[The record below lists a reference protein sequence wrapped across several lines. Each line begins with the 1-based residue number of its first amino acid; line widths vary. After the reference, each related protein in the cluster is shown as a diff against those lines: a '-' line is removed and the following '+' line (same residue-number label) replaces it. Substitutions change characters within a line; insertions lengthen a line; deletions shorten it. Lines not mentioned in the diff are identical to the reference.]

1 MQKLFLFLSSAPA
14 GDFDYSSDFLNNGT
28 IANTYNLHMAL
39 AMTTQPVICCTWG
52 ANDILTVSGSADITT
67 NNYTQYGAINVAGVL
82 TINAN
87 NYTYDR
93 PNSDFVLAENDSL
106 SILGDFTIAANNYIQ
121 FGTLEVSGDLNIDA
135 ESNFFNS
142 GAITTESLNITTGYT
157 AINQGSIVSV
167 V

>member
-1 MQKLFLFLSSAPA
+1 MG
-14 GDFDYSSDFLNNGT
+14 GDFSYDDSASDF
-28 IANTYNLHMAL
+28 
-39 AMTTQPVICCTWG
+39 TWG

-106 SILGDFTIAANNYIQ
+106 SILGT
-121 FGTLEVSGDLNIDA
+121 
-135 ESNFFNS
+135 
-142 GAITTESLNITTGYT
+142 
-157 AINQGSIVSV
+157 
-167 V
+167 